1 MLSWEILAHGK
12 TTLLNAI
19 GGLDKVNKGKI
30 YIDGKKITKVRTAKI
45 DKIRSLKIGY
55 IFQNYHLMNHLTVF
69 DNVALVLKMVG
80 MKKKE
85 EIAKRV
91 NYILEVLGMYQYRN
105 RLSYMLSGGQK
116 QRVAIARALV
126 KNPNI
131 IIADE
136 PTGNLDSKNSIEIM
150 NIIKTISKDKLVIL
164 VTHEKELANFY
175 ASRIIKVVDGKI
187 VSDETNEDNQD
198 LDYQMYHKIYLKDMP
213 HHETIAKE
221 GIKIDCYEDNK
232 ENVTIKLVVKNGNI
246 YLQSDK
252 KVEVVDEDSSIEF
265 VDDHYKKMSKEIY
278 ENYQFNNEDIINDN
292 YKKRYTSIYNIVTL
306 FINGVKTI
314 WGYSPLKKILLLGF
328 FISAMFIIYA
338 VSSIFGVTNI
348 KDENFVATN
357 RDYLSVV
364 SFQNTVPE
372 YLEYEKL
379 DFIDYILPGDAKV
392 DFTIKYPDYYQTA
405 NASEQISVSLSAIHR
420 INEND
425 IIYGRI
431 PENRKEVVI
440 DKMVVDIIFGNVT
453 PRQLG
458 ITKMEQLI
466 GRPINVGSE
475 MFAFNGG
482 NGQTQMDPFTIV
494 GITDKSSPSLYM
506 AKENFVNV
514 LAMAK
519 MNDSRYSEEQ
529 TSTLKLIDVNLVKDE
544 ITLKKGRM
552 PNNDYEIIVNSN
564 YAGQMKLNKTIDE
577 KVNGQKLKV
586 VGYYESKYGKEEYY
600 TNENTIQYQLIENTQ
615 NLIIC
620 PKDKLKTMDYFM
632 QNNKNIVDTYQKDR
646 NMYIERMRPQIIA
659 SITVSSVIL
668 LISLI
673 EIYLMIRSSFL
684 SRKKEVGILR
694 AIGLKKSDVYKM
706 FLGEILAIDVLISLP
721 GIALMSYIVSN
732 LAKTSFYS
740 NQFVFN
746 PLVVAISVAIVFGF
760 HLIIGLLPV
769 FNTLRKTPAEILSG
783 NAID

>member
-1 MLSWEILAHGK
+1 M
-12 TTLLNAI
+12 
-19 GGLDKVNKGKI
+19 
-30 YIDGKKITKVRTAKI
+30 
-45 DKIRSLKIGY
+45 RSLKVGY
-55 IFQNYHLMNHLTVF
+55 IFQNYYLMNHLTVF
-69 DNVALVLKMVG
+69 ENVALALKMVG
-80 MKKKE
+80 LKNKE
-85 EIAKRV
+85 EITKRV

-136 PTGNLDSKNSIEIM
+136 PTGNLDSKNTIEIM

-187 VSDETNEDNQD
+187 VSDEPNEDNQD

-213 HHETIAKE
+213 LHETINQE
-221 GIKIDCYEDNK
+221 GIQIDYYEDNK
-232 ENVTIKLVVKNGNI
+232 ENINLRLVVKNGNI

-252 KVEVVDEDSSIEF
+252 KMEIVDESSSIEL

-278 ENYQFNNEDIINDN
+278 ENYQFNHDDIINDD

-306 FINGVKTI
+306 FVNGVKTI
-314 WGYSPLKKILLLGF
+314 FGYSPLKKILLLGF
-328 FISAMFIIYA
+328 FVSAMFTIYA

-348 KDENFVATN
+348 KDKNFVETN
-357 RDYLSVV
+357 RDYLSIIN
-364 SFQNTVPE
+364 FQNTVPE
-372 YLEYEKL
+372 YLEYESL
-379 DFIDYILPGDAKV
+379 DFIDYILPGDSKV
-392 DFTIKYPDYYQTA
+392 DFTIKYPDYYQTERA
-405 NASEQISVSLSAIHR
+405 IQQITVSLSALHR
-420 INEND
+420 LNEQD
-425 IIYGRI
+425 IIYGRMPQNANEI
-431 PENRKEVVI
+431 VL
-440 DKMVVDIIFGNVT
+440 DKMLFDTIFQNVT
-453 PRQLG
+453 PRQIG
-458 ITKMEQLI
+458 ITKMEQFI
-466 GRPINVGSE
+466 GRPIYLGSE
-475 MFAFNGG
+475 MLLN
-482 NGQTQMDPFTIV
+482 NSTNETTMEPFTIV
-494 GITDKSSPSLYM
+494 GITDKTSPSLYM
-506 AKENFVNV
+506 AKENFINV
-514 LAMAK
+514 LAMSK
-519 MNDSRYSEEQ
+519 EINSNYSMQ
-529 TSTLKLIDVNLVKDE
+529 GNNQLKLIDVNLVKNE

-564 YAGQMKLNKTIDE
+564 YASQMKLNKTIDVE
-577 KVNGQKLKV
+577 VNGQKLKV

-600 TNENTIQYQLIENTQ
+600 TNQNTIKYQLIENSQ
-615 NLIIC
+615 NLIVC
-620 PKDKLKTMDYFM
+620 PNDKEKTMTYFS
-632 QNNKNIVDTYQKDR
+632 QNKKNIEDTYEKDR
-646 NMYIERMRPQIIA
+646 AIYIQKMKPHILA
-659 SITVSSVIL
+659 SVTVSSVIL
-668 LISLI
+668 LVSLI

-694 AIGLKKSDVYKM
+694 AIGMKKSDIYKM

-721 GIALMSYIVSN
+721 GIAFMSYIVSN

-740 NQFVFN
+740 NQMIFN
-746 PLVVAISVAIVFGF
+746 PVVVLISVAIVFGF